1 MSEKLISFGDV
12 CAINV
17 NDKAEKK
24 NGLTYLS
31 WAWAWAEFVKVYPNA
46 SYEIVKNVNGM
57 PYFKDEC
64 GAFVYTKVDNGNL
77 IHEMWLPVMDNRN
90 QAIKSP
96 DAMAI
101 NKTVMRCLTKNL
113 AMFGLGLY
121 IYAGEDLPETEE
133 PVKQE
138 VKQEVKKVENPALVL
153 FNKLKSHYSCTDDEV
168 KAMLS
173 FLNITSKDADKIQNA
188 LNDFGSIIV
197 FLDDRGN

>member
-1 MSEKLISFGDV
+1 MSEKVISFGDV
-12 CAINV
+12 YAINV
-17 NDKAEKK
+17 NDKSEKK
-24 NGLTYLS
+24 NGLAYLS

-46 SYEIVKNVNGM
+46 SYEIVKNTNGM

-90 QAIKSP
+90 QAIKNP

-101 NKTVMRCLTKNL
+101 NKAVMRCLTKNL

-121 IYAGEDLPETEE
+121 IYAGEDLPEIEE
-133 PVKQE
+133 IVKEE
-138 VKQEVKKVENPALVL
+138 VKQEAPKVVNPALVL
-153 FNKLKSHYSCTDDEV
+153 FNKLKAHYKCSNEDV
-168 KAMLS
+168 QAMLAY
-173 FLNITSKDADKIQNA
+173 LNITSKDTDKIQNA

-197 FLDDRGN
+197 FLDERSR

>member
-1 MSEKLISFGDV
+1 MSEKITSFGDV

-24 NGLTYLS
+24 NGLAYLS

-46 SYEIVKNVNGM
+46 TYEIIKNTNGM

-64 GAFVYTKVDNGNL
+64 GAFVYTKVDNGSL

-96 DAMAI
+96 DSMAI

-121 IYAGEDLPETEE
+121 IYAGEDLPEVEE
-133 PVKQE
+133 QNEKQKE
-138 VKQEVKKVENPALVL
+138 DDKMEKYKELVAKTMKH
-153 FNKLKSHYSCTDDEV
+153 FK
-168 KAMLS
+168 MPQ
-173 FLNITSKDADKIQNA
+173 KDAQNILNAGGVKFELNSIQSS
-188 LNDFGSIIV
+188 LNDFDGLIAH
-197 FLDDRGN
+197 LERMQRGEA